1 MSLHC
6 AITPATIICNSINIL
21 GAWDLPE
28 FVAPNYHV
36 FPSSSH
42 SRAISSL
49 EVYFLADHHSRI
61 VVDLESREYT
71 IFFFSLFLS
80 HFATF

>member
-28 FVAPNYHV
+28 YYQTTMCSPRVLTLEV
-36 FPSSSH
+36 FPG
-42 SRAISSL
+42 
-49 EVYFLADHHSRI
+49 
-61 VVDLESREYT
+61 
-71 IFFFSLFLS
+71 
-80 HFATF
+80 